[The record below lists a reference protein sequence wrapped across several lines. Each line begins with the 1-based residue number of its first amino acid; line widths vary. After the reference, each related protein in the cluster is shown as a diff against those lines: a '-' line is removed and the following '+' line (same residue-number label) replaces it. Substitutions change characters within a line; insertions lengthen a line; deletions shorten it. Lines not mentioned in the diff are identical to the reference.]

1 MLFITMFRIAYKRMK
16 RSYMLLFLTLVLCV
30 AAMMVALLMVR
41 SAKLQDMDGLLEEF
55 GNYDVAFCD
64 VTEETE
70 QQILQDQ
77 HFAERGYIY
86 DLGKASFKEGGGE
99 IVLGALRD
107 KETEKMFYINPVSG
121 RYPSKKGEICV
132 DRIALRCSGYAE
144 RLGQEIVLCRMGEDG
159 KIHENKYKL
168 VGIVEVQKQ
177 DEGVT
182 YSPRTYPE
190 KMYSAE
196 NLKELDYPFAYISW
210 EEAEDRFVCDKKHI
224 CHTALG

>member
-70 QQILQDQ
+70 QQVLQDQ

-86 DLGKASFKEGGGE
+86 DLGKASF
-99 IVLGALRD
+99 
-107 KETEKMFYINPVSG
+107 
-121 RYPSKKGEICV
+121 RY
-132 DRIALRCSGYAE
+132 
-144 RLGQEIVLCRMGEDG
+144 
-159 KIHENKYKL
+159 
-168 VGIVEVQKQ
+168 
-177 DEGVT
+177 
-182 YSPRTYPE
+182 
-190 KMYSAE
+190 
-196 NLKELDYPFAYISW
+196 
-210 EEAEDRFVCDKKHI
+210 
-224 CHTALG
+224 TA